1 MAEGKKA
8 SQDVSLGNGRGRQ
21 ELKGHG
27 RQELKGQGTGAEMAE
42 GNG

>member
-27 RQELKGQGTGAEMAE
+27 RQQELKGARDR
-42 GNG
+42 N